1 MLVFIAINTRLN
13 SIFPDAGQDRYIS
26 PHVAAKPFQPAKLNV
41 EIAFQWIVEIDQGLE
56 VGPAQLS
63 PQCGDFFLVRKCFG
77 KTEHVAEILGRKSA
91 SVASGQLF
99 RQGED
104 DLFAIVGA
112 LAVEDVT
119 VNALAD
125 LPGVIAE
132 SSRKSTLSGIKEGW
146 ARVPEGPE

>member
-1 MLVFIAINTRLN
+1 M
-13 SIFPDAGQDRYIS
+13 
-26 PHVAAKPFQPAKLNV
+26 
-41 EIAFQWIVEIDQGLE
+41 
-56 VGPAQLS
+56 GPAQLS

-77 KTEHVAEILGRKSA
+77 KTERVAEILGRKSA
-91 SVASGQLF
+91 SVVSGQLF

>member
-63 PQCGDFFLVRKCFG
+63 PQCGDFLGLHPLV
-77 KTEHVAEILGRKSA
+77 
-91 SVASGQLF
+91 GQ
-99 RQGED
+99 QSI
-104 DLFAIVGA
+104 AI
-112 LAVEDVT
+112 E
-119 VNALAD
+119 
-125 LPGVIAE
+125 
-132 SSRKSTLSGIKEGW
+132 GIVVWTKG
-146 ARVPEGPE
+146 